1 MQASMFQKLEPYVVY
16 EGFSMGSQPSSS
28 GMSEIQDAI
37 WNNEKVIIIIDDSN
51 FASRVTDYLTIGR
64 SCLAEGED
72 ETMMQRACFLC
83 SSSSPS
89 QLICSLPK
97 KFSHPALM
105 FIQESFVS
113 SINYSIA
120 PSLVKT
126 QLDRWGLAHS
136 RITAFTRLALERK
149 VDTGLSSVD
158 SSFSVATASV
168 ART

>member
-1 MQASMFQKLEPYVVY
+1 MFQKLEPYVVY

-83 SSSSPS
+83 SSADCHKSSSPS
-89 QLICSLPK
+89 IGTALRRSLRRRPNCRCPHR
-97 KFSHPALM
+97 STG
-105 FIQESFVS
+105 IRR
-113 SINYSIA
+113 
-120 PSLVKT
+120 SLAK
-126 QLDRWGLAHS
+126 RC
-136 RITAFTRLALERK
+136 RC
-149 VDTGLSSVD
+149 
-158 SSFSVATASV
+158 
-168 ART
+168 